1 MAAEEPHQLDV
12 VTHAQLRP
20 RGLDQPMYPGRGEP
34 HLMRLRGASNQD
46 IARTR
51 GVSVRTVAN
60 QLAAVYRK
68 LGVRSRAEL

>member
-1 MAAEEPHQLDV
+1 
-12 VTHAQLRP
+12 
-20 RGLDQPMYPGRGEP
+20 
-34 HLMRLRGASNQD
+34 MRLRGASNQD